1 MERANNILFEDIK
14 NFIREQTG
22 VSTKRISKNSRLEK
36 DLKIYGDD
44 AFELI
49 NAYSKKFDVDV
60 SEFEIADYF
69 SPEGG
74 TFLYR
79 LINPA
84 KNSLTVSDLE
94 NGVIKGKLR

>member
-1 MERANNILFEDIK
+1 MERENNTLSEDIK
-14 NFIREQTG
+14 GFISEQTG
-22 VSTKRISKNSRLEK
+22 ISAKRISKNSRLEK

-49 NAYSKKFDVDV
+49 KAYSKRFDVDV
-60 SEFEIADYF
+60 SEFNIANYF